1 MLQHPLGPGTLL
13 VMVCETPLAER
24 LTAVLDELEVAG
36 YTRFSGVSGI
46 GATGRHEGTAVWPG
60 TNTVIFTFVPSSEAV
75 AEILRRNEEDHRR
88 DLWSAP
94 GLPSILFGGRGAGV
108 TDRRPLAGN
117 TDPAYDRIVR
127 GLRSC
132 PACNHYPARIIC
144 YPGSEENLL

>member
-75 AEILRRNEEDHRR
+75 AEILRRNEEII
-88 DLWSAP
+88 AETY
-94 GLPSILFGGRGAGV
+94 G
-108 TDRRPLAGN
+108 RRPGYRAFCLA
-117 TDPAYDRIVR
+117 AEA
-127 GLRSC
+127 L
-132 PACNHYPARIIC
+132 A
-144 YPGSEENLL
+144 